1 MRRWIIISERSNKFG
16 KDHQLSN
23 TQLTIMSMRKIIMRI
38 LSIWTK
44 QMRKLI
50 VYKPKRQY

>member
-1 MRRWIIISERSNKFG
+1 MRRWIIISARSNKFG
-16 KDHQLSN
+16 KDHLLSN
-23 TQLTIMSMRKIIMRI
+23 TQLMIMSMRRIIMRI

-50 VYKPKRQY
+50 VYKPKRQS

>member
-1 MRRWIIISERSNKFG
+1 MRRWIIISVRSNKFG

-23 TQLTIMSMRKIIMRI
+23 TQLMIMSMRRIIMRI

-50 VYKPKRQY
+50 VYKPKRQS

>member
-1 MRRWIIISERSNKFG
+1 MRRWIIISKRSNKFG